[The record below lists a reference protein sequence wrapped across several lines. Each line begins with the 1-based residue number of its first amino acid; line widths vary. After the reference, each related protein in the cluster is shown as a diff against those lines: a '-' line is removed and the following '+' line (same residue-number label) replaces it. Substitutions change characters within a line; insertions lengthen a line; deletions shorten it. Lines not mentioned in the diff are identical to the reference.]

1 VTGESCNEGLPQEP
15 MQLDRQTPWL
25 TSEYDAVHGRPDV
38 LSMHRSLRQ
47 RVQEEIGENAYVEE
61 GNLGFGPDGGGMPY
75 VTVEQKNVDKI
86 KMILGEEAL
95 VFPLCK
101 GIVMHVR
108 MMLEAQF
115 PQMYYLVQ
123 SCKEKGGAEGEQTIV
138 AVQGEYLE
146 QVRGVLDLGVPVR
159 ALTKEEYCDIAG
171 QKQTGSIVQAA

>member
-1 VTGESCNEGLPQEP
+1 MTGESCNEGLPQEP